1 MQIGMN
7 MTYFYIAFFFIA
19 FIFSILINGLFL
31 RFSRTL
37 GIRDKKE
44 TVIRWASTSKPAL
57 GGISFFI
64 VFLISLASYSMFFQS
79 QQELWNKKV
88 FGLLSTA
95 TLAFMMGLADDAYNT
110 RPFLKLFV
118 QILCGVIL
126 CYSGIIIGIFPN
138 MAFNYALTIIWVVGI
153 MNSVNMLDN
162 MDAISTIVSI
172 SIFSTA
178 LMLLVHAGHQNNIHF
193 FILLGTIASLSGFLV
208 FNWHPAKLFMGDTG
222 SQILGLLLAAIGII
236 YFWNDSTSQGDTI
249 SISRQVIMVA
259 IAFILPIAD
268 TTIVVIN
275 RLGNKRSPFVGGRDH
290 TTHHLFYNG
299 LTEKRIAVL
308 FAAIGIVSA
317 CLIYFIE
324 TQIHI
329 WSLNDFLLMAV
340 FPIGVFITL
349 FAITRMKKN
358 NIPQETKLN
367 QSSSELANDVPLKH
381 AEKRLT

>member
-1 MQIGMN
+1 
-7 MTYFYIAFFFIA
+7 MTYFYIAFFLVA
-19 FIFSILINGLFL
+19 FIFSVLINGLFL

-64 VFLISLASYSMFFQS
+64 VFLISLASYSMFF
-79 QQELWNKKV
+79 EAKEVLWNKKV
-88 FGLLSTA
+88 LGLLCTT

-118 QILCGVIL
+118 QILCGLIL

-138 MAFNYALTIIWVVGI
+138 MILNYILTIIWVVGI

-162 MDAISTIVSI
+162 MDAISAIVSI

-178 LMLLVHAGHQNNIHF
+178 LILLLIAGYQNNIHF
-193 FILLGTIASLSGFLV
+193 FILLGTIASLSGFLI

-236 YFWNDSTSQGDTI
+236 YFWNDSASMGNTI
-249 SISRQVIMVA
+249 SVSRQIIIVA
-259 IAFILPIAD
+259 IAFVLPIAD

-275 RLGNKRSPFVGGRDH
+275 RLIKKRSPFIGGRDH
-290 TTHHLFYNG
+290 TTHHLFYSG
-299 LTEKRIAVL
+299 LTEKKIAFL
-308 FAAIGIVSA
+308 FAAIGILSA
-317 CLIYFIE
+317 YLIYFIE
-324 TQIHI
+324 IKI
-329 WSLNDFLLMAV
+329 SSWSFNYFWILSV
-340 FPIGVFITL
+340 FPVGIFIFL
-349 FAITRMKKN
+349 FAITVMKKN
-358 NIPQETKLN
+358 SITQNASLN
-367 QSSSELANDVPLKH
+367 KSA
-381 AEKRLT
+381 AEFPDNASA